1 MKRDFKITID
11 QLEKTIDEI
20 FTEYGKE
27 CVEVANKKIAEAAK
41 RGQQVLRDIS
51 PVDEGS
57 PSAGEYA
64 RSWSVTDLEP
74 KRGKNLLSGFTIKG
88 KTIYSKA
95 PHYRLTHL
103 LENGHKL
110 WQGGNSPAIPH
121 ISKAE
126 DAVDNYLQTA
136 IPSAIQGV
144 E

>member
-27 CVEVANKKIAEAAK
+27 CVEVTNKKIAEAAK
-41 RGQQVLRDIS
+41 RGQQILKDIS

-57 PSAGEYA
+57 PSAGDYA
-64 RSWSVTDLEP
+64 RSWAVKDLDA
-74 KRGKNLLSGFTIKG
+74 KKNPIAGFTIKG
-88 KTIYSKA
+88 KVVYSKA

-126 DAVDNYLQTA
+126 DAVDDYLQAA